1 MLWVVCVAWQEGMRA
16 RDGRVRIVER
26 VDDVVR
32 RAGAAWRPRQGI
44 QVVTAARMKFR
55 LIITCAGSCRSCLF
69 IIDGEAAV
77 AVLPTAT

>member
-1 MLWVVCVAWQEGMRA
+1 MLWVVFVAWQEGMRA

-44 QVVTAARMKFR
+44 QVVTVPP
-55 LIITCAGSCRSCLF
+55 L
-69 IIDGEAAV
+69 
-77 AVLPTAT
+77 

>member
-16 RDGRVRIVER
+16 RDGRVRVVER

-44 QVVTAARMKFR
+44 QVVTANQ
-55 LIITCAGSCRSCLF
+55 SN
-69 IIDGEAAV
+69 
-77 AVLPTAT
+77 PP

>member
-44 QVVTAARMKFR
+44 QVVTRTHEREAYSSS
-55 LIITCAGSCRSCLF
+55 GST
-69 IIDGEAAV
+69 IHT
-77 AVLPTAT
+77 PT

>member
-32 RAGAAWRPRQGI
+32 KAGAAWRPRQGI
-44 QVVTAARMKFR
+44 RVVTHLQHLQIVMCVILA
-55 LIITCAGSCRSCLF
+55 L
-69 IIDGEAAV
+69 
-77 AVLPTAT
+77 